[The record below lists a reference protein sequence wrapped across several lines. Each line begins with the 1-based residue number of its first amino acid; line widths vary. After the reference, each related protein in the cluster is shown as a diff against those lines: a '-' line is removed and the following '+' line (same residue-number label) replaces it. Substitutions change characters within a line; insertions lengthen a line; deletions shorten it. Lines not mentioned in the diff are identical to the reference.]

1 MRPLRIAQALVSAVA
16 GLVPRWQ
23 RRDWRQEW
31 DAELRH
37 HADSQNEPFGVVS
50 RSTGAVADAVYLRS
64 QALQLDVLAHDASVA
79 WRNAIRRPAFT
90 LLVVM
95 TLALG
100 IGVNSAVFALLDG
113 VLLRPLPYRDPSRL
127 VFVWHTLPS
136 QNIFEV
142 EATAW
147 DYGDWHSLR
156 SFSELALVSG
166 GAVTI
171 GGGDDPPERVRI
183 SSVSASLMPML
194 GIAPAIGRGFTAAE
208 DTTDAPGVVILSDG
222 LWRRRFG
229 ADPNVLGR
237 IIQINNEQR
246 AIVGVMPRGA
256 ALPGPTGGDE
266 ELWASAHMSA
276 ANWANDRSHNFVI
289 LARLADGTPLSQA
302 TAELEVHAARVA
314 AERPS
319 HRNVGVRVIPITEQT
334 VKSAR
339 PTLLV
344 IAGGVALLLLVASA
358 NASTL
363 LLARAAHRQHE
374 LAVRT
379 ALGATRSHLLSLAMM
394 DCLVLALLGG
404 LVGLALGSWAL
415 GAMIPLL
422 GEAVPKSLGVGV
434 DGRVALFTA
443 AVTTVLGVLFGAIV
457 AAHRPGQ
464 GLSAALKS
472 TARTASAAAAGR
484 MRRALVVAQVAL
496 AVVLLSAAGL
506 MLNSVVKLSRVNAGF
521 DPRQLLTFRL
531 ALTTQNYAAF
541 PSRVAFGS
549 DVLQRLEAIPGVRHA
564 ALVSSIPLGGSRGA
578 NGVEVEGRP
587 PNPNETIIVDQRH
600 ISPNYFQTMAIPM
613 VSGRPF
619 TATDDSR
626 GEQVTIVNRAM
637 AERYFPNENPID
649 RRVRLSAGYDSG
661 VWFRIV
667 GVVDNVR
674 HIALSREAPTEM
686 YRPFAQTAAGNIA
699 LAVKTDGEPTA
710 IGAAVRNAVK
720 TVDPNLPVYDMRT
733 MEERI
738 SGSFAQTRGTMML
751 LLVTAVLAALLSGVA
766 IYGSI
771 WYSVSQRV
779 PEIGVRLALGA
790 SRASIFLEVLRRA
803 VVLTG
808 IGSALGL
815 AASLAAGRLLSG
827 LLFQTTATDP
837 GTHAL
842 VIAGTMTLAVVAGF
856 VPARRATRVD
866 PMTALRNE

>member
-1 MRPLRIAQALVSAVA
+1 
-16 GLVPRWQ
+16 
-23 RRDWRQEW
+23 
-31 DAELRH
+31 
-37 HADSQNEPFGVVS
+37 
-50 RSTGAVADAVYLRS
+50 
-64 QALQLDVLAHDASVA
+64 
-79 WRNAIRRPAFT
+79 
-90 LLVVM
+90 
-95 TLALG
+95 
-100 IGVNSAVFALLDG
+100 
-113 VLLRPLPYRDPSRL
+113 
-127 VFVWHTLPS
+127 
-136 QNIFEV
+136 
-142 EATAW
+142 
-147 DYGDWHSLR
+147 
-156 SFSELALVSG
+156 
-166 GAVTI
+166 
-171 GGGDDPPERVRI
+171 
-183 SSVSASLMPML
+183 
-194 GIAPAIGRGFTAAE
+194 
-208 DTTDAPGVVILSDG
+208 
-222 LWRRRFG
+222 
-229 ADPNVLGR
+229 
-237 IIQINNEQR
+237 
-246 AIVGVMPRGA
+246 
-256 ALPGPTGGDE
+256 
-266 ELWASAHMSA
+266 
-276 ANWANDRSHNFVI
+276 
-289 LARLADGTPLSQA
+289 
-302 TAELEVHAARVA
+302 
-314 AERPS
+314 
-319 HRNVGVRVIPITEQT
+319 
-334 VKSAR
+334 
-339 PTLLV
+339 
-344 IAGGVALLLLVASA
+344 
-358 NASTL
+358 
-363 LLARAAHRQHE
+363 
-374 LAVRT
+374 
-379 ALGATRSHLLSLAMM
+379 
-394 DCLVLALLGG
+394 VLALLGG

-422 GEAVPKSLGVGV
+422 GEAVPKSLAVGV

-443 AVTTVLGVLFGAIV
+443 AITVVLGVLFGAIV

-472 TARTASAAAAGR
+472 TARTASAAATGR

-649 RRVRLSAGYDSG
+649 RCVRLSAGYDSG

-738 SGSFAQTRGTMML
+738 SGSFAQTRGTTML

-842 VIAGTMTLAVVAGF
+842 VIAGTMTLALVAGL

>member
-1 MRPLRIAQALVSAVA
+1 MTPLRFAQTIVRAVA
-16 GLVPRWQ
+16 RLVPRWQ
-23 RRDWRQEW
+23 RRDWQREW
-31 DAELRH
+31 DAELQH
-37 HADSQNEPFGVVS
+37 HTFDQHQPFGVVS
-50 RSTGAVADAVYLRS
+50 RSTGALADAVYLRS
-64 QALQLDVLAHDASVA
+64 QALQLDVLVHDAMLA
-79 WRNAIRRPAFT
+79 WRNAVRRPAFT
-90 LLVVM
+90 LLVVL

-147 DYGDWHSLR
+147 DYGDWRSLR
-156 SFSELALVSG
+156 AFSEMALVSG

-171 GGGDDPPERVRI
+171 GGDSEPPERVRI
-183 SSVSASLMPML
+183 STVTASLMPML
-194 GIAPAIGRGFTAAE
+194 GIAPAIGRGFTPAE
-208 DTTDAPGVVILSDG
+208 DTTDAPGVVVLSDG
-222 LWRRRFG
+222 LWRRRYG
-229 ADPNVLGR
+229 GDPAVLGR
-237 IIQINNEQR
+237 VIQVNNERR

-276 ANWANDRSHNFVI
+276 AEWANERSHNFVI
-289 LARLADGTPLSQA
+289 LARLADGTSLSQA
-302 TAELEVHAARVA
+302 SAEIEIRAARVA

-344 IAGGVALLLLVASA
+344 VAGGVALLLLVASA

-363 LLARAAHRQHE
+363 LLARAANRQHE

-404 LVGLALGSWAL
+404 LAGLALGSWAL
-415 GAMIPLL
+415 GVMVPLL
-422 GEAVPKSLGVGV
+422 GNTVPKSLAVGV
-434 DGRVALFTA
+434 DARVALFTA
-443 AVTTVLGVLFGAIV
+443 GITTLLGVLFGAIV
-457 AAHRPGQ
+457 AAHRPA
-464 GLSAALKS
+464 SVTASLKT
-472 TARTASAAAAGR
+472 TARTTGAATGGR
-484 MRRALVVAQVAL
+484 LRRVLVVTQVAL

-506 MLNSVVKLSRVNAGF
+506 MLNSVVKLSHVNAGF
-521 DPRQLLTFRL
+521 DPRRLLTFRV
-531 ALTTQNYAAF
+531 ALTTQNYAAA
-541 PSRVAFGS
+541 PSRVAFGA
-549 DVLQRLEAIPGVRHA
+549 DVLQRLEGSPGVRSA
-564 ALVSSIPLGGSRGA
+564 ALVSAIPLGGTRGA
-578 NGVEVEGRP
+578 NGVEIEGRP
-587 PNPNETIIVDQRH
+587 PNPNETIIIDQRH

-619 TATDDSR
+619 TATDDS
-626 GEQVTIVNRAM
+626 GAEPVTIVNRAM
-637 AERYFPNENPID
+637 AERYWPNQNPID
-649 RRVRLSAGYDSG
+649 RRVRVAAGYDSG

-667 GVVDNVR
+667 GVIDNVR
-674 HIALSREAPTEM
+674 HISLSREAPMEM
-686 YRPFAQTAAGNIA
+686 YRPFAQTAVGGFTLVIKA
-699 LAVKTDGEPTA
+699 DGEPSA
-710 IGAAVRNAVK
+710 LGAAARTAVK
-720 TVDPNLPVYDMRT
+720 AVDPNLPVYDMRT

-790 SRASIFLEVLRRA
+790 SRASIFLGVLRHA

-815 AASLAAGRLLSG
+815 AASLAAGRMLSS

-837 GTHAL
+837 GTHAV
-842 VIAGTMTLAVVAGF
+842 VIAGTMTLAVVAGL

>member
-1 MRPLRIAQALVSAVA
+1 MTPLRLAQTLVRAFSR
-16 GLVPRWQ
+16 LVPRWQ
-23 RRDWRQEW
+23 RQDWRQEW
-31 DAELRH
+31 DAELQHQALDR
-37 HADSQNEPFGVVS
+37 NEPFGTLS
-50 RSTGAVADAVYLRS
+50 RSTGAAVDAVYLRS
-64 QALQLDVLAHDASVA
+64 QALQLDVLARDLTFA

-147 DYGDWHSLR
+147 DYGDWRSLR

-166 GAVTI
+166 GSVTI

-183 SSVSASLMPML
+183 SSVTASLMPML
-194 GIAPAIGRGFTAAE
+194 GIAPAIGRGFTPAE

-237 IIQINNEQR
+237 VIQVNNEQL

-289 LARLADGTPLSQA
+289 LARLADGTSLSQA
-302 TAELEVHAARVA
+302 SAELEVHAARVA

-363 LLARAAHRQHE
+363 LLARAANRQHE

-404 LVGLALGSWAL
+404 LVGLALGSWTL
-415 GAMIPLL
+415 DAMIPLL
-422 GEAVPKSLGVGV
+422 GAAVPKSLAVAV

-457 AAHRPGQ
+457 AAHRPGHS
-464 GLSAALKS
+464 LSAALKS
-472 TARTASAAAAGR
+472 TARTASVAAAGQT
-484 MRRALVVAQVAL
+484 RRALVVAQVAL

-541 PSRVAFGS
+541 PSRAAFGS
-549 DVLQRLEAIPGVRHA
+549 DVLQRLAAIPGVRHA
-564 ALVSSIPLGGSRGA
+564 ALISSIPLGGNRGA
-578 NGVEVEGRP
+578 NGVEIEGRP
-587 PNPNETIIVDQRH
+587 PNPSETIIIDQRH

-619 TATDDSR
+619 TATDDNR
-626 GEQVTIVNRAM
+626 AEPVTIVNRAM
-637 AERYFPNENPID
+637 AQRYWPDQNPID
-649 RRVRLSAGYDSG
+649 RRVRVAAGYDSG

-674 HIALSREAPTEM
+674 HISLSREAPMEM
-686 YRPFAQTAAGNIA
+686 YRPFAQTAVGGFTLVIKA
-699 LAVKTDGEPTA
+699 DGEPSA
-710 IGAAVRNAVK
+710 LGAGVRTAVK
-720 TVDPNLPVYDMRT
+720 AVDPNLPVYDMRT

-738 SGSFAQTRGTMML
+738 AGSFAQTRGTMML
-751 LLVTAVLAALLSGVA
+751 LLVTALLAAALSGVA

-790 SRASIFLEVLRRA
+790 SRASVFLDVLRRA

-808 IGSALGL
+808 IGSVLGVV
-815 AASLAAGRLLSG
+815 ASLAAGRLIAG
-827 LLFQTTATDP
+827 LLFETAATDP
-837 GTHAL
+837 RTHAV
-842 VIAGTMTLAVVAGF
+842 VIAATMTLAVVAGF

-866 PMTALRNE
+866 PITALRNE

>member
-1 MRPLRIAQALVSAVA
+1 MTPLRLAQTIVRAVA
-16 GLVPRWQ
+16 HVVPRWQ
-23 RRDWRQEW
+23 RHDWQREW
-31 DAELRH
+31 NAELHHHTLDRH
-37 HADSQNEPFGVVS
+37 ESFGVVS
-50 RSTGAVADAVYLRS
+50 RSTGAVADAAYLRS
-64 QALQLDVLAHDASVA
+64 QALQLDVLVHDGMLA
-79 WRNAIRRPAFT
+79 WRNALRRPAFT
-90 LLVVM
+90 LLVVL

-147 DYGDWHSLR
+147 DYGDWRSLR
-156 SFSELALVSG
+156 AFSEMGLVSG

-171 GGGDDPPERVRI
+171 GGGSEPPERVRI
-183 SSVSASLMPML
+183 STVTASLMPML
-194 GIAPAIGRGFTAAE
+194 GLAPALGRGFTPAE

-222 LWRRRFG
+222 LWRRRYG
-229 ADPNVLGR
+229 GDPNVLGR
-237 IIQINNEQR
+237 VMQINNER
-246 AIVGVMPRGA
+246 RTIVGVMPHGA

-266 ELWASAHMSA
+266 ELWASAHMSSA
-276 ANWANDRSHNFVI
+276 EWANERSHNFVI
-289 LARLADGTPLSQA
+289 LARLADGTSLSQA
-302 TAELEVHAARVA
+302 SAEVEVHAASVA

-319 HRNVGVRVIPITEQT
+319 HRHIGVRLIPVTEQT

-339 PTLLV
+339 PTLFV

-363 LLARAAHRQHE
+363 LLARAANRQHE

-394 DCLVLALLGG
+394 DCLVLSLLGG

-415 GAMIPLL
+415 GVMVPLL
-422 GEAVPKSLGVGV
+422 GDTLPKSLAVGV
-434 DGRVALFTA
+434 DARVAVFTA
-443 AVTTVLGVLFGAIV
+443 GITAMLGVLFGAIV
-457 AAHRPGQ
+457 AAHRP
-464 GLSAALKS
+464 SSVTASLKS
-472 TARTASAAAAGR
+472 TARTTGAATGGR
-484 MRRALVVAQVAL
+484 LRRVLVVTQVAL

-506 MLNSVVKLSRVNAGF
+506 MLNSVVKLSHVNAGF
-521 DPRQLLTFRL
+521 DPRQLLTFRV
-531 ALTTQNYAAF
+531 ALTTQNYAAA

-549 DVLQRLEAIPGVRHA
+549 EILQRFQDSPGVRGA
-564 ALVSSIPLGGSRGA
+564 ALISAIPLGGTRGA
-578 NGVEVEGRP
+578 NGVEIEGRP
-587 PNPNETIIVDQRH
+587 PNPNETIIIDQRY

-613 VSGRPF
+613 VGGRPF
-619 TATDDSR
+619 TRTDDSR
-626 GEQVTIVNRAM
+626 AEPVTIVNRAM
-637 AERYFPNENPID
+637 AQRYWPNQNPID

-661 VWFRIV
+661 TWFRIV

-674 HIALSREAPTEM
+674 HISLSREAPMEM
-686 YRPFAQTAAGNIA
+686 YRPFAQTAVGGFT
-699 LAVKTDGEPTA
+699 LVVKADGEPSALGTA
-710 IGAAVRNAVK
+710 ARAAVKA
-720 TVDPNLPVYDMRT
+720 VDPNLPVYDMRT

-751 LLVTAVLAALLSGVA
+751 LLVTAVLAAMLAGVA

-803 VVLTG
+803 VVLTA

-815 AASLAAGRLLSG
+815 AASLAAGRLLAG
-827 LLFQTTATDP
+827 LLFQTAATDP
-837 GTHAL
+837 GTHAV
-842 VIAGTMTLAVVAGF
+842 VIAGTMTLALVAGLI
-856 VPARRATRVD
+856 PARRATRVD

>member
-1 MRPLRIAQALVSAVA
+1 MTPLRLAQRLVQAFSR
-16 GLVPRWQ
+16 LVPRWQ
-23 RRDWRQEW
+23 RQDWRQEW
-31 DAELRH
+31 DAELQHQAIDR
-37 HADSQNEPFGVVS
+37 NEPFGTLS
-50 RSTGAVADAVYLRS
+50 RSTGAAVDAVYLRS
-64 QALQLDVLAHDASVA
+64 QALQLDVLARDFTFA

-90 LLVVM
+90 LLVVL

-147 DYGDWHSLR
+147 DYGDWRSLR

-166 GAVTI
+166 GSVTI
-171 GGGDDPPERVRI
+171 GGGDDAPERVRI
-183 SSVSASLMPML
+183 SSVTASLMPML
-194 GIAPAIGRGFTAAE
+194 GIAPAIGRGFTPAE

-222 LWRRRFG
+222 LWRRRYG

-237 IIQINNEQR
+237 VIQVNNEQR

-289 LARLADGTPLSQA
+289 LARLADGISLSPA
-302 TAELEVHAARVA
+302 SAELEVHAARVA

-334 VKSAR
+334 VKSVR

-363 LLARAAHRQHE
+363 LLARAANRQHE

-394 DCLVLALLGG
+394 DCVVLALLGG

-415 GAMIPLL
+415 GAMMPLL
-422 GEAVPKSLGVGV
+422 GAALPKSVAVGV

-443 AVTTVLGVLFGAIV
+443 AVTAVLGVLFGAIV

-464 GLSAALKS
+464 SLSAALKS
-472 TARTASAAAAGR
+472 TARTASAAVAGR
-484 MRRALVVAQVAL
+484 TRRALVVAQVAL

-541 PSRVAFGS
+541 PARMAFGS
-549 DVLQRLEAIPGVRHA
+549 DVLQRLAAIPGVRHA
-564 ALVSSIPLGGSRGA
+564 ALISSIPLGGNRGA
-578 NGVEVEGRP
+578 NGVEIEGRP
-587 PNPNETIIVDQRH
+587 PNPSETIIIDQRH

-626 GEQVTIVNRAM
+626 AEPVTIINRAM
-637 AERYFPNENPID
+637 AQRYWPNQNPID
-649 RRVRLSAGYDSG
+649 RRVRVTAGYDSG

-674 HIALSREAPTEM
+674 HISLSREAPMEM
-686 YRPFAQTAAGNIA
+686 YRPFAQTAVGGFTLVIKA
-699 LAVKTDGEPTA
+699 DGEPSA
-710 IGAAVRNAVK
+710 LGAGVRTAVK
-720 TVDPNLPVYDMRT
+720 AVDPNLPVYDMRT

-738 SGSFAQTRGTMML
+738 AGSFAQTRGTMML
-751 LLVTAVLAALLSGVA
+751 LLVTALLAAALSGVA

-790 SRASIFLEVLRRA
+790 SRVSVFLDVLRRA

-808 IGSALGL
+808 IGSVLGVV
-815 AASLAAGRLLSG
+815 ASLAAGRLIAG
-827 LLFQTTATDP
+827 LLFETAATDP
-837 GTHAL
+837 RTHA
-842 VIAGTMTLAVVAGF
+842 VVVAATMTLAVVAGF

-866 PMTALRNE
+866 PITALRNE